1 VKRYGQLCPLA
12 RALDVVGERWSLLVV
27 RELLLGPRRYTDLLA
42 GLPGV
47 PTNLLANRLKD
58 LHAAGVVTQRVLP
71 PPTAVT
77 VYELTE
83 AGRALRAALGELRAW
98 GERYGQAPQERDA
111 VRPAWVLLNA
121 SGRPVAMPADR
132 TVELRIGNESFDLGV
147 DDGRLTI
154 RSGPAHLP
162 AATVTMPPEIL
173 YRLLAGRLTVSRA
186 ERQST
191 VDGDS
196 TGARHVLDAL
206 HGAVT
211 APLVQ
216 PPRLTSR

>member
-58 LHAAGVVTQRVLP
+58 LQAAGVVTQRVLP
-71 PPTAVT
+71 PPSAAT

-83 AGRALRAALGELRAW
+83 AGRALRGALGELRAW
-98 GERYGQAPQERDA
+98 GQRYGPAPQAEDA

-121 SGRPVAMPADR
+121 SGRPVALPADR
-132 TVELRIGNESFDLGV
+132 TIELRVGQDSFDLGG
-147 DDGRLTI
+147 DGGRLTI
-154 RSGPAHLP
+154 RNGPAHRP
-162 AATVTMPPEIL
+162 AATVTMPPDIL

-186 ERQST
+186 ARQAT
-191 VDGDS
+191 VDGDI
-196 TGARHVLDAL
+196 TAAHQALDAL
-206 HGAVT
+206 HGAL
-211 APLVQ
+211 AG
-216 PPRLTSR
+216 

>member
-1 VKRYGQLCPLA
+1 
-12 RALDVVGERWSLLVV
+12 VV
-27 RELLLGPRRYTDLLA
+27 RELLLGPRRYTDLVA
-42 GLPGV
+42 GLPGI

-58 LHAAGVVTQRVLP
+58 LHAAGIITQRLLP

-98 GERYGQAPQERDA
+98 GERYGPEPREEDA

-132 TVELRIGNESFDLGV
+132 SVELRVGKESFDLGV
-147 DDGRLTI
+147 DDGRLTV

-162 AATVTMPPEIL
+162 AATVTMPPETL
-173 YRLLAGRLTVSRA
+173 YRLLAGRLTVPRA

-191 VDGDS
+191 VDGDN
-196 TGARHVLDAL
+196 TAARHAL
-206 HGAVT
+206 HALHDAVT
-211 APLVQ
+211 AQ
-216 PPRLTSR
+216 PA